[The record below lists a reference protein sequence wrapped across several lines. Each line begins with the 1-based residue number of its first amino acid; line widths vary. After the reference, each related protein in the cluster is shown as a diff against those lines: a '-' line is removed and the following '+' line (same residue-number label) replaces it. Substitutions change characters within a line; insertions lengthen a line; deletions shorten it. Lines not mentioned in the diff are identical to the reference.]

1 MTRLPRLLLLGLTL
15 TSSPLLA
22 QQPPLVGV
30 WRVSYP
36 AGSLVEDGE
45 VTQIMATG
53 VLTIEG
59 RQDSLVGTLVMDS
72 QPDLPARP
80 PARLTGVN
88 AADGAVFVSQAV
100 GTLNINGQV
109 HPITAVSTWTL
120 RANGNVL
127 EGTVERKVEGDP
139 LGTQGPLAVTG
150 TRQAP

>member
-1 MTRLPRLLLLGLTL
+1 MPRLPRFLLLGLTL
-15 TSSPLLA
+15 TGSPLLA
-22 QQPPLVGV
+22 QQPALVGV
-30 WRVSYP
+30 WSVSYP
-36 AGSLVEDGE
+36 AGSLVENGE

-53 VLTIEG
+53 VLTIEA
-59 RQDSLVGTLVMDS
+59 RQDSLVGTLVMDP

-80 PARLTGVN
+80 PARLAGVN
-88 AADGAVFVSQAV
+88 AADGAVFVSQAT

-109 HPITAVSTWTL
+109 RPITAVSTWTL

-139 LGTQGPLAVTG
+139 LGTQGPLAVKG